1 MSTSQGIVIHVT
13 SGESGDFET
22 ALRNLVNLVQ
32 EESVSTPPEKMQVVV
47 NGRAVRFLL
56 ATAPEAAKLTRMAD
70 SGVRI
75 GACANS
81 LDRFGY
87 APEDLADGVATIPS
101 GVAEVA
107 RAQQHGATY
116 LKLP

>member
-1 MSTSQGIVIHVT
+1 MSTSQSIVIHVT
-13 SGESGDFET
+13 SGESADFET

-56 ATAPEAAKLTRMAD
+56 ATAPEAAKITQMAD
-70 SGVRI
+70 AGVGI

-81 LDRFGY
+81 LDRFGHDSQ
-87 APEDLADGVATIPS
+87 DLAEGVTTIPS